1 MKTKYFVL
9 LFFSLLHLSISAQA
23 SKAENFLFVIVDD
36 LRVQAGILGQDQM
49 ITPNIDKLGQEGVVF
64 NRAYCQVPTCGAS
77 RASFLTGLY
86 PTRER
91 FVNYKASHDV
101 DAPEVVSLPMWLK
114 QNGYTTISL

>member
-64 NRAYCQVPTCGAS
+64 
-77 RASFLTGLY
+77 
-86 PTRER
+86 
-91 FVNYKASHDV
+91 
-101 DAPEVVSLPMWLK
+101 
-114 QNGYTTISL
+114 